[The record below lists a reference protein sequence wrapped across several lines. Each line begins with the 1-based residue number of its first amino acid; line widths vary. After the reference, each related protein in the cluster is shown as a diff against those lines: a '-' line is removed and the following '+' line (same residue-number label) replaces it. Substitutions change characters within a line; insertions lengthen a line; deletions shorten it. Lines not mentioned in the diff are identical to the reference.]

1 MASEKLLAEWFWT
14 DRWMGSSAFLLPLEP
29 RGLYREMLTQAWL
42 RGAQLPN
49 DYAAIRRATGASQD
63 EWDRC
68 WPMIQ
73 RYWEVR
79 DGHLI
84 NTTQLEVYE
93 EAQGV
98 RQRALDRGRNGGKA
112 SGRSRRSSNSS
123 STQVELKLKPLSL
136 SLTDHSTEQSDPK
149 RDRFERWWDGYPRK
163 VGKDA
168 AWREWLHR
176 SPDDDLTAVMITAV
190 EQQRASEQWL
200 RDGGQ
205 FIPHPRTWLH
215 QGRWQDEPVSSH
227 SSQPSAV
234 DWWDECKQLH
244 AGLCNG
250 RVGHANQMHLDA
262 ERARLNMSPHPVRQ
276 AGLDQE
282 RKAAS

>member
-123 STQVELKLKPLSL
+123 STQVGLKLKPLSL
-136 SLTDHSTEQSDPK
+136 SLTALPWPPPVVPSGGGS
-149 RDRFERWWDGYPRK
+149 PRAR
-163 VGKDA
+163 G
-168 AWREWLHR
+168 
-176 SPDDDLTAVMITAV
+176 
-190 EQQRASEQWL
+190 
-200 RDGGQ
+200 
-205 FIPHPRTWLH
+205 
-215 QGRWQDEPVSSH
+215 
-227 SSQPSAV
+227 
-234 DWWDECKQLH
+234 
-244 AGLCNG
+244 AGLCRRRRSPGG
-250 RVGHANQMHLDA
+250 RPP
-262 ERARLNMSPHPVRQ
+262 R
-276 AGLDQE
+276 
-282 RKAAS
+282 